1 MRVSGILA
9 TKGTTVATIAPR
21 ASVAEAADELRL
33 HGIGALVVSPDGL
46 TIDGIIS
53 ERDLVRA
60 LAERGERILSEPVT
74 RLMTTE
80 VWTCAPEDSVE
91 HLMRTMTERRT
102 RHLPVVS
109 EGQLAGIVS
118 IGDIVKWRLTE
129 LEDETRQLHEYIS
142 TGR

>member
-9 TKGTTVATIAPR
+9 AKGATVATIAPH
-21 ASVAEAADELRL
+21 ATVAEAADELRL
-33 HGIGALVVSPDGL
+33 HGIGALVVSSDGRG
-46 TIDGIIS
+46 IDGIVS

-60 LAERGERILSEPVT
+60 LAERGDRILREPVS
-74 RLMTTE
+74 RLMSAE

-91 HLMRTMTERRT
+91 HLMRTMTDRRT
-102 RHLPVVS
+102 RHLPVTV
-109 EGQLAGIVS
+109 EGELCGIVS

-129 LEDETRQLHEYIS
+129 LEDETRQLHEYIT

>member
-9 TKGTTVATIAPR
+9 TKGATVATIAPR
-21 ASVAEAADELRL
+21 ATVAEAADELRL
-33 HGIGALVVSPDGL
+33 HGIGALVVSPDGR
-46 TIDGIIS
+46 TIEGILS

-60 LAERGERILSEPVT
+60 LAERGERILREPVVQ
-74 RLMTTE
+74 LMTET

-91 HLMRTMTERRT
+91 DLMRTMTDRRT
-102 RHLPVVS
+102 RHLPVVV
-109 EGQLAGIVS
+109 EGELVGIVS

-129 LEDETRQLHEYIS
+129 LEDETRQLHDYIT

>member
-9 TKGTTVATIAPR
+9 TKGATVATISPR
-21 ASVAEAADELRL
+21 ATVAEAADELRL
-33 HGIGALVVSPDGL
+33 HGIGALVVSADGRH
-46 TIDGIIS
+46 IDGIFS

-60 LAERGERILSEPVT
+60 IAERGERILHETVSQ
-74 RLMTTE
+74 LMSVE

-91 HLMRTMTERRT
+91 QLMRTMTERRT
-102 RHLPVVS
+102 RHLPVAVD
-109 EGQLAGIVS
+109 GVLAGIVS

-129 LEDETRQLHEYIS
+129 LEDETRQLHEYIT